1 MIGYIEDKEFGKI
14 KVELRR
20 GMTSVRFAFQ
30 PDGRMVVRGPFGFP
44 VEGILEAIERNRE
57 ILRQRFSVSNV
68 PEFHIGRVI
77 ACYKCKVVIKVQRTH
92 PGYVLSRVSDDG
104 AVCHVSVHENSDI
117 SSIQVKRTVSTVI
130 GRMMAEQAKKHLLPY
145 ANEVADEL
153 GLKPARFEVGRGMR
167 KLGHCTRTKVIQLS
181 RNLMFMP
188 EALIR
193 YVICH
198 ELAHL
203 THMDHSPEFH
213 ALCNQYCGGKEKE
226 LEQQLRQFKFPI
238 LK

>member
-1 MIGYIEDKEFGKI
+1 MKVYIKDKEFGKI
-14 KVELRR
+14 TVELRR
-20 GMTSVRFAFQ
+20 GMTRARFAFQ
-30 PDGRMVVRGPFGFP
+30 PDGRLIMRAPFGAP
-44 VEGILEAIERNRE
+44 AEWILEAIDLNRE
-57 ILRQRFSVSNV
+57 ILRQFMAKSSV
-68 PEFHIGRVI
+68 PELYVGQVI
-77 ACYKCKVVIKVQRTH
+77 ECYKCKVVIETQNTH
-92 PGYVLSRVSDDG
+92 PGYVLSCISDDG
-104 AVCHVSVHENSDI
+104 AVCHVCVHEQSDVA
-117 SSIQVKRTVSTVI
+117 SASMQRTISTVI

-145 ANEVADEL
+145 ANEVAKEL

-238 LK
+238 IK